1 MQPRVYLYHSPTPK
15 MNALLKT
22 CLAFA
27 LLLAIASPATALSWP
42 LCSSNTGGSVWVT
55 ERPRTGPQFPGML
68 FLQLSPPHPMAL
80 QPSFHSHPALR
91 IPPFTAGANLF
102 YFCDEGLNIL
112 GASIDP
118 CVNNGATCT
127 PAIADAI
134 CTLLGYERAY
144 TADFNVSRAEPD
156 EVVMSLTGEYCV
168 REGVY
173 AAKAPSPEE
182 LAAAQGTPCNKIS
195 SISCIRLVATASVS
209 SFLCAC
215 TCHKA
220 RC

>member
-1 MQPRVYLYHSPTPK
+1 

-27 LLLAIASPATALSWP
+27 LLLATASPATALSWP

-55 ERPRTGPQFPGML
+55 ERPRTGPQFP
-68 FLQLSPPHPMAL
+68 
-80 QPSFHSHPALR
+80 
-91 IPPFTAGANLF
+91 GANLF

-195 SISCIRLVATASVS
+195 SISCIRTIDTMATALALGIQQAELTGV
-209 SFLCAC
+209 
-215 TCHKA
+215 KA
-220 RC
+220 APAAEDLDATAQMAEEQAIPLGQKEGGGRKLLRA